1 MRPILAALVVVAM
14 GAPAIAQV
22 ERLPTTSRS
31 EAQANAINNSLVNES
46 QNRAAAQQNQFEI
59 NALRNESSR
68 AVVAPPI
75 VVLPPIAG
83 PAPVG
88 R

>member
-1 MRPILAALVVVAM
+1 MRPILAVLALA
-14 GAPAIAQV
+14 ALASPALGQI

-31 EAQANAINNSLVNES
+31 ESQVNAINNSLLREG

-59 NALRNESSR
+59 NSLRTQESLR
-68 AVVAPPI
+68 ATAPI
-75 VVLPPIAG
+75 VIAPPIAG

>member
-1 MRPILAALVVVAM
+1 MRPILAALSLVAL
-14 GAPAIAQV
+14 ASPALAQV

-31 EAQANAINNSLVNES
+31 EAQVNAINNSLLSEG
-46 QNRAAAQQNQFEI
+46 QNRAAVQQNQFEI
-59 NALRNESSR
+59 NSLRTQDSLR
-68 AVVAPPI
+68 ATAPI
-75 VVLPPIAG
+75 VVAPPIAG